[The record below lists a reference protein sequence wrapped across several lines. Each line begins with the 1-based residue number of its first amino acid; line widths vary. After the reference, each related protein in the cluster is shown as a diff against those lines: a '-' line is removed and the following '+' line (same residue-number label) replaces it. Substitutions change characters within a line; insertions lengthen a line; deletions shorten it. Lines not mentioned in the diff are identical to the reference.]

1 MVFGQSG
8 MRVLVT
14 GGIGF
19 IGHNVVAQ
27 LEDLEHDVLIV
38 DNMTD
43 YGVIPN
49 AELHQLIEER
59 SSCISSVCHP
69 YNITDGERLENVFR
83 TFNPEI
89 VIHLASFPRQKV
101 LNTNP
106 TIGAQ
111 SMIEG
116 LLNLCELSSK
126 YEVKRFVYV
135 SSSMVYG
142 DFKDGVD
149 EYAFCKPQGQYAIMK
164 HAGEQLVRDYGHRGC
179 FDYTIVRPSAVYGP
193 RDVEDRVI
201 SKFFMAAMRDEV
213 LKVNGENERLD
224 FTYVTDTASGIV
236 GASLSWDA
244 AYRTYNITR
253 GESHTLLEAAELII
267 NIVGKGKIEVT
278 HKSEDYPSR
287 GTLNINAARRD
298 FGYNP
303 TVNIEEGFQNY
314 YEWLSNSSF
323 WSSKT
328 IL

>member
-1 MVFGQSG
+1 
-8 MRVLVT
+8 MRILVT
-14 GGIGF
+14 GGLGF

-27 LEDLEHDVLIV
+27 LEDLGHDVLII

-43 YGVIPN
+43 YGIIPEDEM
-49 AELHQLIEER
+49 AYLIKER
-59 SSCISSVCHP
+59 TKKIYSVCHP
-69 YNITDGERLENVFR
+69 YDIENSIPIDR
-83 TFNPEI
+83 TFASFKPEL

-101 LNTNP
+101 VNNNP
-106 TIGAQ
+106 LVAAD
-111 SMIEG
+111 SMIKG

-126 YEVKRFVYV
+126 HKVSRFVYV

-142 DFKDGVD
+142 DFRDGTT

-224 FTYVTDTASGIV
+224 FTHVTDTASGIV
-236 GASLSWDA
+236 QASLSKDTA
-244 AYRTYNITR
+244 FRTYNITR
-253 GESHTLLEAAELII
+253 GESRTLLEAAELII
-267 NIVGKGKIEVT
+267 KIVGRGKIEVAY
-278 HKSEDYPSR
+278 KSEDYPSR
-287 GTLNINAARRD
+287 GSLSINAARSD
-298 FGYNP
+298 FGYDP
-303 TVNIEEGFQNY
+303 KVDIEEGFQNY

-323 WSSKT
+323 WSRPT
-328 IL
+328 IH

>member
-1 MVFGQSG
+1 
-8 MRVLVT
+8 MRILVT
-14 GGIGF
+14 GGMGF

-27 LEDLEHDVLIV
+27 LEDLGHDVTLV
-38 DNMTD
+38 DNFTD
-43 YGVIPN
+43 YGIIPEDELN
-49 AELHQLIEER
+49 ALMLER
-59 SSCISSVCHP
+59 QTQISSVC
-69 YNITDGERLENVFR
+69 YMYDIAESAVETAFKVVQ
-83 TFNPEI
+83 PEL

-101 LNTNP
+101 VNSKP
-106 TIGAQ
+106 TLAADT
-111 SMIEG
+111 MMKG

-126 YEVKRFVYV
+126 YKVSRFVYV

-142 DFKDGVD
+142 DFRDATT

-224 FTYVTDTASGIV
+224 FTHVTDTASGIV
-236 GASLSWDA
+236 QASLSKDTA
-244 AYRTYNITR
+244 FRTYNITR
-253 GESHTLLEAAELII
+253 GESRTLLEAAELII
-267 NIVGKGKIEVT
+267 KIVGQGKIEVA

-287 GTLNINAARRD
+287 GSLSINAARSD
-298 FGYNP
+298 FGYDP
-303 TVNIEEGFQNY
+303 KVDIEEGFQNY

-323 WSSKT
+323 WSRPT
-328 IL
+328 IH

>member
-1 MVFGQSG
+1 
-8 MRVLVT
+8 MRILVT
-14 GGIGF
+14 GGMGF

-27 LEDLEHDVLIV
+27 LEDLGHDVTLV
-38 DNMTD
+38 DNFTD
-43 YGVIPN
+43 YGIISEDELN
-49 AELHQLIEER
+49 ALMLER
-59 SSCISSVCHP
+59 QTQISSVC
-69 YNITDGERLENVFR
+69 YMYDIAESAVETAFR
-83 TFNPEI
+83 AVQPEL

-101 LNTNP
+101 VNSNP
-106 TIGAQ
+106 TLAADT
-111 SMIEG
+111 MMKG

-126 YEVKRFVYV
+126 YKVNRFVYV

-142 DFKDGVD
+142 DFADGTV
-149 EYAFCKPQGQYAIMK
+149 ECAFCMPQGQYAIMK
-164 HAGEQLVRDYGHRGC
+164 LAGEQLVRDYGHRGC

-224 FTYVTDTASGIV
+224 FTHVTDTASGIV
-236 GASLSWDA
+236 GASLNEVA
-244 AYRTYNITR
+244 ASKTYNITR
-253 GESHTLLEAAELII
+253 GESRTLLEAAELII
-267 NIVGKGKIEVT
+267 KLVGRGKIEVS

-287 GTLNINAARRD
+287 GSLSINAACKD
-298 FGYNP
+298 FGYDP
-303 TVNIEEGFQNY
+303 KVDIEEGFQNY

>member
-1 MVFGQSG
+1 

-14 GGIGF
+14 GGMGF

-27 LEDLEHDVLIV
+27 LEDLGHDVTLV
-38 DNMTD
+38 DNFTD
-43 YGVIPN
+43 YGIIPEDELN
-49 AELHQLIEER
+49 ALMLER
-59 SSCISSVCHP
+59 QTQISSVC
-69 YNITDGERLENVFR
+69 YMYDIVESAVETAFKVVQ
-83 TFNPEI
+83 PEL

-101 LNTNP
+101 VNGNP
-106 TIGAQ
+106 LIAAD
-111 SMIEG
+111 SMVKG
-116 LLNLCELSSK
+116 LLNLCELSCK
-126 YEVKRFVYV
+126 YKVKKFVYI

-142 DFKDGVD
+142 DFKDGTD

-213 LKVNGENERLD
+213 LKVNGKNEKLD
-224 FTYVTDTASGIV
+224 FTCVTDTASGIV
-236 GASLSWDA
+236 GASLSKDA

-253 GESHTLLEAAELII
+253 GESRTLLEAAELII
-267 NIVGKGKIEVT
+267 KIVGKGKVEVT

-287 GTLNINAARRD
+287 GTLSISNARRD

-303 TVNIEEGFQNY
+303 KVDIEEGFQAY
-314 YEWLSNSSF
+314 YEWLSNSAF
-323 WSSKT
+323 WSKKT
-328 IL
+328 VR